1 MKAVNVQ
8 FALFRLLTTTM
19 IGHHRGKTAAAMS
32 TSMASSSQKFRAP
45 SPNFKGL
52 FVGSGSDGM
61 NDPLVAQTILN
72 LAHDHDESTTAKTTT
87 ETAAATAATTP
98 KNILYLG
105 TATYDLLGPKKR
117 QTQRFLEA
125 GCAVRSLDVI
135 ASNPNDMEEM
145 VENADVIIVSGGN
158 TLYAVDRW
166 KQLGLDELLRKAMH
180 RGVVLTGGSAGA
192 ICWFDGGHSD
202 SMDPTSFRSFMQGN
216 AEGGDQEQKDESS
229 LPPSSL
235 KDVKRWEYIRV
246 DGLGF
251 LPGLVCP
258 HYDKVQSNG
267 VLRATDFDGMLLRHP
282 EEVGIGI
289 DHWAALEVR
298 GDKFRVL
305 RLKGKEGSVLPDKS
319 FSSDQKGV
327 PGVWIKEVR
336 DDGKIYSRLC
346 PDSGSL
352 NDILRPTTEIVEDPR
367 VKVCRKLNPPN
378 KYDLI

>member
-1 MKAVNVQ
+1 MKTVNVQ
-8 FALFRLLTTTM
+8 FALLRLFTSTI
-19 IGHHRGKTAAAMS
+19 IGHHRCKTAAAMS
-32 TSMASSSQKFRAP
+32 SSVPSSSQLFHAP
-45 SPNFKGL
+45 SKFKGL

-61 NDPLVAQTILN
+61 SDPLVAQTILN
-72 LAHDHDESTTAKTTT
+72 LANDHDESTAAKTATT
-87 ETAAATAATTP
+87 TPTP
-98 KNILYLG
+98 KNVLYLG
-105 TATYDLLGPKKR
+105 TATYDLPGPKSR

-125 GCAVRSLDVI
+125 GCVVRSLDVI

-145 VENADVIIVSGGN
+145 VENADIIIVSGGN

-202 SMDPTSFRSFMQGN
+202 SMDPTSFRSFMLGN
-216 AEGGDQEQKDESS
+216 NAKGTIEDQQDESS
-229 LPPSSL
+229 LPPSSS
-235 KDVKRWEYIRV
+235 KDVKNWDYIRV

-258 HYDKVQSNG
+258 HHDKVQSNG

-289 DHWAALEVR
+289 DHWAALEVK

-305 RLKGKEGSVLPDKS
+305 RLEGKEGSVLPDKS
-319 FSSDQKGV
+319 FSPDQKGV
-327 PGVWIKEVR
+327 PGIWIKESSSV
-336 DDGKIYSRLC
+336 DGKIYSRIC
-346 PDSGSL
+346 PDSGHL
-352 NDILRPTTEIVEDPR
+352 NDILCPTAEIVEDPR